1 MGMAKEELLALY
13 EATGDEAVFREALPL
28 YEEAVANAPSAGDLV
43 GYGYL
48 LESHGRN
55 EIRLA
60 VKQYERAVELDQT
73 FDKARYQLI
82 GARAGLREPHHEVAV
97 YEKRLAAAPDDIREH
112 RFLATAYLAAGAY
125 DKAREV
131 AERGL
136 ALAPD
141 DWMLTYCR
149 GEARAGL
156 GDADGALADWR
167 RALTLEPEDLSAL
180 YMSAFLL
187 EREGRIPEAI
197 AAWTAIIEWSDA
209 RGNELDTRWPKREIV
224 RLESVR

>member
-1 MGMAKEELLALY
+1 MGMDKAELLALY

-28 YEEAVANAPSAGDLV
+28 YEQAVADAAGAEDLV

-48 LESHGRN
+48 LECHGRN
-55 EIRLA
+55 EIRRA
-60 VKQYERAVELDQT
+60 VKQYELAVELDQS

-82 GARAGLREPHHEVAV
+82 GARAGLREPHQEVAV
-97 YEKRLAAAPDDIREH
+97 YEQRLAAAPGDVREH
-112 RFLATAYLAAGAY
+112 RFLATAYLAAGSY
-125 DKAREV
+125 EKARAV

-156 GDADGALADWR
+156 GDPDGALADWR
-167 RALTLEPEDLSAL
+167 QALSLEPEDIGAL

-197 AAWTAIIEWSDA
+197 AAWTSIIEWSGA
-209 RGNELDTRWPKREIV
+209 RGNELDTRWPKREIA
-224 RLESVR
+224 RLESVL

>member
-1 MGMAKEELLALY
+1 MGVDKAELLALY
-13 EATGDEAVFREALPL
+13 EVTGDDAVFREALPL
-28 YEEAVANAPSAGDLV
+28 YEQAVANGPSPSDLV

-55 EIRLA
+55 EIRQA
-60 VKQYERAVELDQT
+60 VRQYERAVELDET
-73 FDKARYQLI
+73 FDKARNQLI
-82 GARAGLREPHHEVAV
+82 GARAGLREPHHEVAL

-125 DKAREV
+125 EKAREV

-156 GDADGALADWR
+156 GDPEGALADWR
-167 RALTLEPEDLSAL
+167 RALSLEPEDISSL

-197 AAWTAIIEWSDA
+197 AAWRSIIEWSDA
-209 RGNELDTRWPKREIV
+209 RGNELDTQWPKREIA
-224 RLESVR
+224 RLETAP